1 MTLKN
6 HCMFDKVSY
15 NVSPIY
21 ISNSEN
27 IPKSKKL
34 EVWFILDLEGKEQN
48 MQDMMRQNKI
58 ILHFILIIKVPQ

>member
-1 MTLKN
+1 
-6 HCMFDKVSY
+6 MFDKVSY